1 MPNFDTLRKYMEA
14 NELAWEG
21 PEEAIKSERVR
32 QAIRASITHAAN
44 EHKVLAHV
52 VAFGWRSDLV
62 CVHSTRAEAELRSTT
77 GHSLYRYALFGG
89 AGPRNGVQQAQ
100 AAKYPKIL

>member
-1 MPNFDTLRKYMEA
+1 MQVALLVPNFDTLRKYMEA

-62 CVHSTRAEAELRSTT
+62 CAFHACRSRATRYHRPFTLSLRPFRRSWA
-77 GHSLYRYALFGG
+77 S
-89 AGPRNGVQQAQ
+89 
-100 AAKYPKIL
+100 